1 MLNFSFNIPT
11 KVYFGQGQIS
21 VLSDAIKEYGTKVL
35 IVSYGKASPK
45 ELAIVDAALT
55 QMKENGI
62 TCYQLRNVEP
72 NPRIASVREGV
83 AVCRE
88 KGIDLVLAIGGG
100 SVIDCAKAIAASTY
114 YDGDPW
120 ELMIH
125 YDRMGKVLPLGCIST
140 MAASGT
146 ELDASA
152 VLSDPDTN
160 QKVAIFGNGIYPR
173 FSILDPTYTVS
184 IPKYQTAAGG
194 CDILSHVMEVYF
206 SADDPMCLS
215 NTIAEAMMKSC
226 IHFTRRAYNT
236 PDDLEARANL
246 MWLAGWAINGF
257 ISAGKAMDWTIHPI
271 EHEVSAYYNVTHGA
285 GMAALTPYWME
296 YLLDDSTVDR
306 FYRFAVNVMG
316 VMPGEDKM
324 AVAKAGIQALRDFYA
339 EVNMPKNLREMGA
352 KDDKLEEMAHA
363 AIVHTAFGDTLHGP
377 KDLDWRDLY
386 EILKAA
392 Y

>member
-1 MLNFSFNIPT
+1 MEQ
-11 KVYFGQGQIS
+11 YFQ
-21 VLSDAIKEYGTKVL
+21 KESGAY
-35 IVSYGKASPK
+35 
-45 ELAIVDAALT
+45 LT
-55 QMKENGI
+55 
-62 TCYQLRNVEP
+62 
-72 NPRIASVREGV
+72 
-83 AVCRE
+83 
-88 KGIDLVLAIGGG
+88 
-100 SVIDCAKAIAASTY
+100 
-114 YDGDPW
+114 
-120 ELMIH
+120 
-125 YDRMGKVLPLGCIST
+125 DRMCEDVLKTCIKFC
-140 MAASGT
+140 
-146 ELDASA
+146 
-152 VLSDPDTN
+152 P
-160 QKVAIFGNGIYPR
+160 
-173 FSILDPTYTVS
+173 
-184 IPKYQTAAGG
+184 
-194 CDILSHVMEVYF
+194 
-206 SADDPMCLS
+206 
-215 NTIAEAMMKSC
+215 IALEK
-226 IHFTRRAYNT
+226 
-236 PDDLEARANL
+236 PDDYIARANL